1 LGCKTHCLLRSRF
14 PETWESWN
22 SKVFMVLHKG
32 VEKLVSGFFVYRF
45 RYGPIRVCKVLGEM
59 VDGKLDPKSKAVH
72 RIDFDDTT
80 KCVEPGPIAGQTPRV
95 AAPTGYSASSGSL
108 IDKQKLPAPSGQL
121 GGDAINW
128 SWMLDQVPFPEVD
141 ELGTT
146 PAIGDI
152 RAASM
157 PPLACNPP
165 SSSWIKEPEITAVP
179 DGFHFV
185 EGMTL
190 ADAYLQG
197 FMQAQ
202 YPMDSFHQ
210 MGGFC

>member
-1 LGCKTHCLLRSRF
+1 
-14 PETWESWN
+14 
-22 SKVFMVLHKG
+22 MVLHEG

-45 RYGPIRVCKVLGEM
+45 RYDPDRVCKVLGEM

-80 KCVEPGPIAGQTPRV
+80 KRVDPGPIADQTPCV
-95 AAPTGYSASSGSL
+95 AAPTGYSANSGSL

-121 GGDAINW
+121 DGDAINW

-141 ELGTT
+141 ELWTT

-152 RAASM
+152 RAQSM
-157 PPLACNPP
+157 PPPACNTP

-179 DGFHFV
+179 DGFQFV

-197 FMQAQ
+197 FMQAR
-202 YPMDSFHQ
+202 YPMGGFNQ
-210 MGGFC
+210 MGGFHGCS